1 MKIIFAGTPEFAV
14 ASLNA
19 LIQSP
24 HEVIAIYTQP
34 DRPAGRGR
42 KLTASPVKQLAMQQH
57 IPIYQPNTLR
67 DAQTQ
72 KIIQDMH
79 ADLMIVVAYG
89 LILPKP
95 VLNATR
101 LGCINVH
108 ASLLPRWRGA
118 APIQRAILAGDSE
131 TGITIMQMDEGL
143 DTGGMLL
150 KSSCPIS
157 SSDTSQ
163 SLTERLSILGG
174 ELLVQALAELE
185 AGTLKA
191 TPQDNTQATYAAKIE
206 KTEGRFDWN
215 NSAKELARKV
225 RAFNP
230 WPVAFCHWGAEVL
243 RIWEAI
249 PVDQTIT
256 GSPPGT
262 ILSAN
267 KSGIDV
273 ATGEGV
279 LRMLKLQLPGGKP
292 LTVTEFYNAKKE
304 LFKLNSTLN

>member
-42 KLTASPVKQLAMQQH
+42 KLTASPIKQLAMQQH

-67 DAQTQ
+67 DAQAQ

-143 DTGGMLL
+143 DTGDMLL

-163 SLTERLSILGG
+163 DLTERLSILGG
-174 ELLVQALAELE
+174 KLLIQALAELE

-191 TPQDNTQATYAAKIE
+191 APQDNTQATYAAKIE
-206 KTEGRFDWN
+206 KTEGRLDWN
-215 NSAKELARKV
+215 NSAKELARKI

-230 WPVAFCHWGAEVL
+230 WPVAFCHWGGEVL
-243 RIWEAI
+243 RIWEAT
-249 PVDQTIT
+249 PVDQTIKN
-256 GSPPGT
+256 SPPGT

-267 KSGIDV
+267 KSGIDA

-279 LRMLKLQLPGGKP
+279 LRLLKLQLPGGKL

-304 LFKLNSTLN
+304 LFELNNKLN